1 MKKIFIIILY
11 ILSFCVSFALDVQT
25 DYIYLKDDVIYG
37 ATTRTEFRLNQV
49 SIKLRNIKDSY
60 FMLEDSL
67 SLKNNFIKGENL
79 KITSSEENV
88 IGNKI
93 FFRNK
98 EGRIVNEIKFDLQ
111 GIFVFDWSN
120 LKTTREVKRL
130 KIGKIYDETGR
141 VEEQVYLDLNN
152 IDVIY
157 SLKIKVE
164 QDMYLGKVIA
174 GERLSTERSID
185 AHPAKISLIGEKGKN
200 VEIKIPRSATIKNET
215 NDELVVNLKF
225 RENKKQSLK
234 KRFDRVEGNKSIIN
248 DILIDGETDTDRN
261 NFGKYVGSFVVRVE
275 YED

>member
-215 NDELVVNLKF
+215 NDDLVVNLKF

>member
-49 SIKLRNIKDSY
+49 SIKLRNGKDGY

-67 SLKNNFIKGENL
+67 NLKSNFIKGENL
-79 KITSSEENV
+79 KIISSEENV

-111 GIFVFDWSN
+111 GIFIFDWSN

-141 VEEQVYLDLNN
+141 VEEQVYLDLNS

-215 NDELVVNLKF
+215 SDELVVNLKF

-234 KRFDRVEGNKSIIN
+234 KRFDRVEGNKSIVN
-248 DILIDGETDTDRN
+248 DILIDGEIDTDRN
-261 NFGKYVGSFVVRVE
+261 NFGKYMGSFVVRVE

>member
-11 ILSFCVSFALDVQT
+11 ILSFCVSFALDAQT

-37 ATTRTEFRLNQV
+37 VTTRTEFRIDQV
-49 SIKLRNIKDSY
+49 NIKLRNGKGRY
-60 FMLEDSL
+60 FALENSL
-67 SLKNNFIKGENL
+67 NLKNNFIKGENL
-79 KITSSEENV
+79 KITSNEENV
-88 IGNKI
+88 IGDKI
-93 FFRNK
+93 FFRNR
-98 EGRIVNEIKFDLQ
+98 EGKVVDEIKFDLQ
-111 GIFVFDWSN
+111 GIFIFDWSN

-130 KIGKIYDETGR
+130 KIGKIYDEAGR
-141 VEEQVYLDLNN
+141 VEEQIYLELNN

-174 GERLSTERSID
+174 GEKLSTERSID
-185 AHPAKISLIGEKGKN
+185 AHPAKISLVGEKGKR
-200 VEIKIPRSATIKNET
+200 VEIKIPKSAIIKNEL

-234 KRFDRVEGNKSIIN
+234 KKFEKVEGNKSIIN
-248 DILIDGETDTDRN
+248 DIFIDGETDTNRS
-261 NFGKYVGSFVVRVE
+261 NFGRYTGSFVVRVE